1 MSRREFSTTTGKGGG
16 EKNGGCPFYLLG
28 KEEEDEGKK
37 ERRGTFREKIWERR
51 EKGQEGW
58 MIYPRAILPSS
69 SFSPFFQGSS
79 RCVTLLLLLGHIS
92 RIKREHDM
100 KRRREVAFWSGKE
113 REEGGLYPRERE
125 GGRGFQCSFSFSRM
139 TERERRSVR
148 GGGGGVGHF
157 LYRRRRTSITPLH
170 SSFLLQLINI
180 SNFCL
185 ADRPTWNCV
194 RVGLSTSR

>member
-1 MSRREFSTTTGKGGG
+1 MSRRAFSTTTGKGGG

-28 KEEEDEGKK
+28 KEEEEGKK

-79 RCVTLLLLLGHIS
+79 RCVTLLLLLLLLLLLGHIS

-100 KRRREVAFWSGKE
+100 KRRRGEVAFWSGKE
-113 REEGGLYPRERE
+113 GEEGGYIPVRGREGLSVFFLFFSNDRER
-125 GGRGFQCSFSFSRM
+125 
-139 TERERRSVR
+139 
-148 GGGGGVGHF
+148 GGV
-157 LYRRRRTSITPLH
+157 
-170 SSFLLQLINI
+170 
-180 SNFCL
+180 
-185 ADRPTWNCV
+185 
-194 RVGLSTSR
+194 